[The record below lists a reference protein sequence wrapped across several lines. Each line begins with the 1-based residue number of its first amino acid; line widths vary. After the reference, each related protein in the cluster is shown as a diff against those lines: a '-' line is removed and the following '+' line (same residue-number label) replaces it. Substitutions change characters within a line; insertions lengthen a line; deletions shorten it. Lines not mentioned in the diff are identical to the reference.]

1 MLQRKTGHWVYSRVV
16 PHYPITATCYCPTCM
31 KMDLARCW
39 CPRCHPEISLKSL
52 HHFIFHEPSYQTSPV
67 FPSQFHGYN
76 VSARDCEFVFAM
88 RSSLLSGRGCSRRGL
103 DPSLCGGVE
112 LPGVFEEDLLWIN
125 TQIWYRTDQA
135 RSFGRKCRRRSIVPR
150 ADGSMHFIRVLSCR
164 IYYNIWTFSEL
175 LS

>member
-1 MLQRKTGHWVYSRVV
+1 MGFFLYYNRASACKIIFFLEALSKMLQRKTGHWVYSRVV

-52 HHFIFHEPSYQTSPV
+52 HHFIFHELSYQTSPV
-67 FPSQFHGYN
+67 FPSQFHGYH

-103 DPSLCGGVE
+103 DPSLSRV
-112 LPGVFEEDLLWIN
+112 
-125 TQIWYRTDQA
+125 A
-135 RSFGRKCRRRSIVPR
+135 RR
-150 ADGSMHFIRVLSCR
+150 L
-164 IYYNIWTFSEL
+164 
-175 LS
+175 